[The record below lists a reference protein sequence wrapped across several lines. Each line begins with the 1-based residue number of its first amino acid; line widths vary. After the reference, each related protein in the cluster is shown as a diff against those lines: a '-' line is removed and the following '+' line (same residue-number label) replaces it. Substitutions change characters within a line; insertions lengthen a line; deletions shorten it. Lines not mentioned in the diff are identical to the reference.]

1 LILLDTNIFV
11 IDRLFPRYDRF
22 EQNRHFVTVIPQ
34 LRCGFSIFSLLELC
48 GISSFNLSTQELRRW
63 MYSFEEAY
71 PVEILPPLAMKEASA
86 ASWLSS
92 FFTSLFERIE
102 HKVTLGDAFVLQTAE
117 EYQVDALVT
126 WNPKDFTDRTTL
138 PVLTPAEFLVQREKT
153 P

>member
-1 LILLDTNIFV
+1 
-11 IDRLFPRYDRF
+11 
-22 EQNRHFVTVIPQ
+22 
-34 LRCGFSIFSLLELC
+34 
-48 GISSFNLSTQELRRW
+48 

-117 EYQVDALVT
+117 EYRVDALVT

-138 PVLTPAEFLVQREKT
+138 PVLTPAEFLVQRENT

>member
-1 LILLDTNIFV
+1 MILLDTNIFV
-11 IDRLFPRYDRF
+11 IDRFFPRDDRF

-34 LRCGFSIFSLLELC
+34 LRCGFSISSLLELC
-48 GISSFNLSTQELRRW
+48 GISSFNLSTQESRRW

-117 EYQVDALVT
+117 EYRVDALVT

-138 PVLTPAEFLVQREKT
+138 PVLTPAEFLVQRENT

>member
-1 LILLDTNIFV
+1 MILLDTNVFV
-11 IDRLFPRYDRF
+11 IDRFFPRDDRF
-22 EQNRHFVTVIPQ
+22 EQNRNFVAVIPQ

-71 PVEILPPLAMKEASA
+71 PVEILPPLAMNEASA

-92 FFTSLFERIE
+92 FFTSLFEIIE

-117 EYQVDALVT
+117 EYRVDTLVT
-126 WNPKDFTDRTTL
+126 WNPKDSTDRTTL
-138 PVLTPAEFLVQREKT
+138 PVLTPAEFLVQRENT

>member
-1 LILLDTNIFV
+1 MILLDTNIFV
-11 IDRLFPRYDRF
+11 IDRFFPRDDRF
-22 EQNRHFVTVIPQ
+22 EQNRHFVTVFPQ

-48 GISSFNLSTQELRRW
+48 GISSFHLSTQELRRW

-102 HKVTLGDAFVLQTAE
+102 HKLTLGDAFVLQTAE

>member
-1 LILLDTNIFV
+1 MILLDTNIFV
-11 IDRLFPRYDRF
+11 IDRFFPRDNRF
-22 EQNRHFVTVIPQ
+22 EQNRNFVAVIPQ

-48 GISSFNLSTQELRRW
+48 GISSFNLSTKELRRW

-71 PVEILPPLAMKEASA
+71 PVEILPPLAIKEAFA

-92 FFTSLFERIE
+92 FITSLFERIE

-117 EYQVDALVT
+117 EYRVDTLVT
-126 WNPKDFTDRTTL
+126 WNPKDFTDRSTL
-138 PVLTPAEFLVQREKT
+138 PVLTPAEFLVQRENT